1 MIGIDPKTGETVTG
15 IAALTCRFERI
26 LTTQMTSR
34 IKRRQIGNK
43 VIARLG
49 RMQSPTEA
57 MIVQNLSLEALANP
71 ANGLIH
77 FQAKQCQAISSDT
90 GFSVRVKGVWRGND
104 IELQVRL

>member
-1 MIGIDPKTGETVTG
+1 MIGIDPKTGKTVTG

-43 VIARLG
+43 AIARLG

-71 ANGLIH
+71 VNGLIA
-77 FQAKQCQAISSDT
+77 FKAKQCQAISRDA
-90 GFSVRVKGVWRGND
+90 GFLVVVRGLWQGND
-104 IELQVRL
+104 IELQVKL